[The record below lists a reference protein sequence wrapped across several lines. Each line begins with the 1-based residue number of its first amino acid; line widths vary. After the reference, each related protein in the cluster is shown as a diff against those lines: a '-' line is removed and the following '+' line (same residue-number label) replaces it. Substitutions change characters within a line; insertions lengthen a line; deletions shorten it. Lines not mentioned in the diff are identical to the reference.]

1 MRNPYKRMLLILIP
15 AAVLA
20 TACSATP
27 QAQSSASEAV
37 AAQERQAGNQAASSN
52 CPSSGHIGH
61 PCAISF
67 IDSSCRVTKT
77 HGSHKFNKL
86 C

>member
-1 MRNPYKRMLLILIP
+1 MRNPFKKVLLILIP
-15 AAVLA
+15 AAFLA
-20 TACSATP
+20 TACSEAP
-27 QAQSSASEAV
+27 QAQSSATEAV
-37 AAQERQAGNQAASSN
+37 PPQEQQAGNQAALSN

-67 IDSSCRVTKT
+67 IDSNCKVTRT
-77 HGSHKFNKL
+77 HGSHKFNTL